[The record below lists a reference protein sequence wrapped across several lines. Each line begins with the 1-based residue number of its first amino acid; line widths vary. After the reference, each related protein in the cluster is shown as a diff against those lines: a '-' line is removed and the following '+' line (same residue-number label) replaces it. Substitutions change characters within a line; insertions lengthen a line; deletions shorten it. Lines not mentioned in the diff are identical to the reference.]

1 MSTLTTKV
9 RNAYLLGM
17 IGYLGL
23 FLLLV
28 IWIGWIQPPTALPRS
43 LVLIVLGVPL
53 LFPLRGQLHG
63 RPYTF
68 AWAHF
73 MALFYFAVGIFY
85 AAERS
90 TLIFGLL
97 IILFSILWFL
107 GCIFYPRRQN
117 QLIQRDATSN
127 KGSKS

>member
-1 MSTLTTKV
+1 MPSLKTKV
-9 RNAYLLGM
+9 HNAYLLGM

-23 FLLLV
+23 FLLL
-28 IWIGWIQPPTALPRS
+28 ILWIGWIQPPATLPRS
-43 LVLIVLGVPL
+43 LVLILLGVPL

-73 MALFYFAVGIFY
+73 MALLYFAVGIFY
-85 AAERS
+85 AAEKA

-97 IILFSILWFL
+97 IILFSLMWFL
-107 GCIFYPRRQN
+107 GCVLYPRWQS
-117 QLIQRDATSN
+117 QFEATNN
-127 KGSKS
+127 KGANP